1 MYQFKE
7 MQKISI
13 LTYFHFLRNLD
24 TRLTNLLKGLYMG
37 GEGGIQ
43 KIFLI
48 WFLKYRNLIIKN

>member
-37 GEGGIQ
+37 GGGIQ

>member
-37 GEGGIQ
+37 GGGGGYTKNI
-43 KIFLI
+43 L
-48 WFLKYRNLIIKN
+48 NLILKI

>member
-37 GEGGIQ
+37 GGGGGGYTKNI
-43 KIFLI
+43 L
-48 WFLKYRNLIIKN
+48 NLILKI

>member
-37 GEGGIQ
+37 GGYTKNI
-43 KIFLI
+43 L
-48 WFLKYRNLIIKN
+48 NLILKI